1 MCNVS
6 VITIDSIK
14 SAWKLKK
21 QYNLS
26 YWDSLIVASA
36 MENNCDILYSE
47 DMQDRQT
54 LEDKLK
60 IINPFKLKKKVKTS
74 IH

>member
-1 MCNVS
+1 
-6 VITIDSIK
+6 
-14 SAWKLKK
+14 
-21 QYNLS
+21 
-26 YWDSLIVASA
+26 

-60 IINPFKLKKKVKTS
+60 IINPFKLKKKDVKTLIIGFFLYFLNIYGIAMDKDIS
-74 IH
+74 SRN